1 MVSFV
6 IWKRSLDDRQRDEEE
21 TGGAEIWFYRRMLRI
36 PWTARRTNQEVMQ
49 RAGVGREL
57 TTVLMKRQVGILGHL
72 LTGNGLEKDCLLG
85 ILEGRR
91 ASRSEI

>member
-36 PWTARRTNQEVMQ
+36 PWTARRTNQEVL
-49 RAGVGREL
+49 RRPGDGRDL
-57 TTVLMKRQVGILGHL
+57 ITVIMKRQVGFLGHL
-72 LTGNGLEKDCLLG
+72 LRGNGLEKDCLLG
-85 ILEGRR
+85 VVEGRR
-91 ASRSEI
+91 AKG